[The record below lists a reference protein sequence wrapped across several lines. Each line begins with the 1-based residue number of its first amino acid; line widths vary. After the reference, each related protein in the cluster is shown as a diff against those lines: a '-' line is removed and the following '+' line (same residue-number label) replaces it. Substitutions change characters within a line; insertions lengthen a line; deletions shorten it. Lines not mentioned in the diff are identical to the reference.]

1 MRQLFVIWHRYIG
14 LVMTLFL
21 LVAGVTGTMLAFY
34 GELEALLHPHI
45 MRITPASGQQ
55 LIDPIA
61 LAEQVE
67 QRYPHAVLNRI
78 PLHYESGKPM
88 RYFLQ
93 PLPSASA
100 ESLQNNE
107 IFIDPYTGA
116 VLAERKWGDISQGLI
131 NLLPFIYR
139 LHFSLAVDKWGR
151 TLFGIIALMWTL
163 DCLVGAYLT
172 FPPRQVSARSRP
184 GGAVTGGMVSAM
196 ANWCRRWKKAW
207 QVRWGS
213 GFYKVSFDL
222 HRAGGLWVWAM
233 LFVFAWSGVAFNL
246 AEVYRP
252 VMTQLFASQQTE
264 SELAAIQP
272 APALPGL
279 NRQQALARGQLL
291 MQQASADKKFAI
303 RFENRLTYLPNKGI
317 YSYAVNSSLDVSD
330 EVANTRVMFDA
341 QDGRLLAYY
350 YPSSVASGNTVTE
363 WLLALHTA
371 RMGGVPMQVFV
382 SLMGMTVVGL
392 SLTGVYLWW
401 RKRKAKMA
409 AKGQVSRLQ
418 KSAVTAAG

>member
-1 MRQLFVIWHRYIG
+1 MRQIFVIWHRYIG

-45 MRITPASGQQ
+45 MRITPAPGQQ
-55 LIDPIA
+55 VIDSIA

-93 PLPSASA
+93 PLPPATA

-172 FPPRQVSARSRP
+172 FPPRQASARSRP
-184 GGAVTGGMVSAM
+184 GGAGTGVMLSGV
-196 ANWCRRWKKAW
+196 ANWCQRWKKAW

-246 AEVYRP
+246 TEVYRP

-264 SELAAIQP
+264 SELAAIESVP
-272 APALPGL
+272 AMPGL
-279 NRQQALARGQLL
+279 NRQQALARGQVL
-291 MQQASADKKFAI
+291 MQQASADQKFAI
-303 RFENRLTYLPNKGI
+303 RFENRLTYLPNKGV

-371 RMGGVPMQVFV
+371 RMGGIPMQVFV

-401 RKRKAKMA
+401 RKRKAKTA

-418 KSAVTAAG
+418 KSAVTAVG

>member
-1 MRQLFVIWHRYIG
+1 MRQIFVIWHRYIG

-21 LVAGVTGTMLAFY
+21 LVAGVTGTLLAFY
-34 GELEALLHPHI
+34 GELEVLLHPHI
-45 MRITPASGQQ
+45 MRITPVPGQQ

-78 PLHYESGKPM
+78 PLHYEPGKPM

-93 PLPSASA
+93 PLPPATA
-100 ESLQNNE
+100 DSLQNNE
-107 IFIDPYTGA
+107 IFIDPYTGE

-151 TLFGIIALMWTL
+151 TLFGIIALLWTL
-163 DCLVGAYLT
+163 DCVVGAYLT
-172 FPPRQVSARSRP
+172 YPPRQTAARSGP
-184 GGAVTGGMVSAM
+184 GSVITAV

-252 VMTQLFASQQTE
+252 VMKQLFASQQIE
-264 SELAAIQP
+264 SDLVAINP
-272 APALPGL
+272 APATPGL
-279 NRQQALARGQLL
+279 NRQQALARGRVL

-303 RFENRLTYLPNKGI
+303 GFENRLTYLPNKSL

-341 QDGRLLAYY
+341 QDGHLLAHY
-350 YPSSVASGNTVTE
+350 YPSNVASGNTVTE

-371 RMGGVPMQVFV
+371 RMGGVPMQLFV
-382 SLMGMTVVGL
+382 SLMGVTVVGL
-392 SLTGVYLWW
+392 SLTGVYIWW

-409 AKGQVSRLQ
+409 AKGQVTRQ
-418 KSAVTAAG
+418 RKSAVTAAG

>member
-1 MRQLFVIWHRYIG
+1 MRQIFVIWHRYIG

-21 LVAGVTGTMLAFY
+21 LVAGVTGTLLAFY

-45 MRITPASGQQ
+45 MRITPVPGQQ

-67 QRYPHAVLNRI
+67 LRYPHAVLNRI
-78 PLHYESGKPM
+78 PLHDEPGKPM

-93 PLPSASA
+93 PVPTATA
-100 ESLQNNE
+100 DSLQNNE
-107 IFIDPYTGA
+107 IFIHPYTGA
-116 VLAERKWGDISQGLI
+116 VLAERKWGDISQGMI

-163 DCLVGAYLT
+163 DCFVGAYLT
-172 FPPRQVSARSRP
+172 FPPRQASARSVRA
-184 GGAVTGGMVSAM
+184 GVVSGMVSGM
-196 ANWCRRWKKAW
+196 VNWWRRWKKAW

-252 VMTQLFASQQTE
+252 VMSQLFASQQIE
-264 SELAAIQP
+264 SDLAAVSP
-272 APALPGL
+272 APAMPGL
-279 NRQQALARGQLL
+279 NRQQALARGRVL
-291 MQQASADKKFAI
+291 MQQASADKQFAI
-303 RFENRLTYLPNKGI
+303 RYENRLTYLPNKGI

-341 QDGRLLAYY
+341 QDGRLLAQYF
-350 YPSSVASGNTVTE
+350 PSSVASGNTVTE

-371 RMGGVPMQVFV
+371 RMGGVPMQLFV
-382 SLMGMTVVGL
+382 SLMGVTVVGL
-392 SLTGVYLWW
+392 SLTGVYIWW

-409 AKGQVSRLQ
+409 AKGQVTRQ
-418 KSAVTAAG
+418 RKSAVTAAG

>member
-1 MRQLFVIWHRYIG
+1 MRQIFVIWHRYIG

-45 MRITPASGQQ
+45 MRITPVPGQQ

-67 QRYPHAVLNRI
+67 LRYPHAVLNRI
-78 PLHYESGKPM
+78 PLHDEPGKPM

-93 PLPSASA
+93 PLPPATA
-100 ESLQNNE
+100 DRLQNNE
-107 IFIDPYTGA
+107 IFIHPYTGA
-116 VLAERKWGDISQGLI
+116 VLAERKWGDISQGMI

-151 TLFGIIALMWTL
+151 TVFGIIALMWTL

-172 FPPRQVSARSRP
+172 FPPRQASTRSVP
-184 GGAVTGGMVSAM
+184 AGVLSGMV
-196 ANWCRRWKKAW
+196 NWWRRWKKAW

-222 HRAGGLWVWAM
+222 

-252 VMTQLFASQQTE
+252 VMSQLFASQQIE
-264 SELAAIQP
+264 SDLAAVSP
-272 APALPGL
+272 APVMPGL
-279 NRQQALARGQLL
+279 NRQQALARGRIL

-303 RFENRLTYLPNKGI
+303 GYENRLTYLPNKNI

-341 QDGRLLAYY
+341 QDGRLLTQYF
-350 YPSSVASGNTVTE
+350 PSSVASGNTVTE

-371 RMGGVPMQVFV
+371 RMGGVAMQLFV
-382 SLMGMTVVGL
+382 SLMGVTVVGL
-392 SLTGVYLWW
+392 SLTGVYIWW
-401 RKRKAKMA
+401 RKRKAKMV
-409 AKGQVSRLQ
+409 AKGQVTRQ
-418 KSAVTAAG
+418 RKSAVTAAG